1 MKQIIT
7 HLTDND
13 AYTFSCLYYILQ
25 TYPRSEVE
33 YTFFDRNHT
42 KYPPHFAQL
51 VQEQV
56 DYMPN
61 VVITDEE
68 VDFMRRKMYYLPE
81 WFFTF
86 LKGYRFNH

>member
-25 TYPRSEVE
+25 KYPRAEVE

-42 KYPPHFAQL
+42 RYPEGFADL
-51 VQEQV
+51 LQEQV
-56 DYMPN
+56 NYMPT
-61 VVITDEE
+61 VQITDEE
-68 VDFMRRKMYYLPE
+68 IDFMTRKMYYLP
-81 WFFTF
+81 
-86 LKGYRFNH
+86 